1 MHFRLLTDDFLR
13 VLREDGKADPNVWA
27 IGDAARMESLA
38 LPATAQGEYMFVHA
52 PCKIP
57 TQRGDYIHTGTNTHA
72 V

>member
-38 LPATAQGEYMFVHA
+38 LPATAQGEYLR
-52 PCKIP
+52 PRTLQDTRTP
-57 TQRGDYIHTGTNTHA
+57 WRLHTHWY
-72 V
+72 